1 MNFKPNLK
9 FIVKETERNFK
20 NLEIMKKLSIILA
33 AFIAM
38 VAIEANAQKFA
49 LIDMEYILKSIP
61 AYEMANEQLKQVSQK
76 WEKEIE
82 QQAEKVESMYKDYQA
97 NSIFYTEE
105 QKVKKEEE
113 ILAEDKKTQE
123 LKRTYFGP
131 EGELFKKR
139 EALMK
144 PIQDDIYEAVK
155 SISETKGY
163 QMIMDRASAVS
174 VIYATPKID
183 ISNEVLSKL
192 GYSK

>member
-1 MNFKPNLK
+1 
-9 FIVKETERNFK
+9 
-20 NLEIMKKLSIILA
+20 MKKISIILA
-33 AFIAM
+33 AITAM
-38 VAIEANAQKFA
+38 LAVEVNAQKFA

-82 QQAEKVESMYKDYQA
+82 QQAQKVESMYKDYQA
-97 NSIFYTEE
+97 NSIFYTDE
-105 QKVKKEEE
+105 QKAKKEEE
-113 ILAEDKKTQE
+113 ILTEDKKTQE
-123 LKRTYFGP
+123 LKHTYFGP

-144 PIQDDIYEAVK
+144 PIQDDIYNAVK
-155 SISETKGY
+155 TISDNKGY
-163 QMIMDRASAVS
+163 QMVMDRASAAS
-174 VIYATPKID
+174 VIFASPRID

>member
-1 MNFKPNLK
+1 MNFKPNPK

-139 EALMK
+139 EALTK